1 MSETHAET
9 AFARKAPIAFVAKG
23 EIASS
28 PPPSSAVGPF
38 RWVKDNLFPGPVN
51 SVLTILSFA
60 LIALLLYEILPWFID
75 SSWAPAEMSLSGC
88 RAEASGACFAVINER
103 FNQFIFGFYPSEFYW
118 RPTLAFIVVVVA
130 LWPVMFSSAPRPAL
144 IVTALAPLL
153 CYWLIWGGTI
163 WGPLAVLAAPAVG
176 WLIATRAESPVT
188 AVVGEAFGPLVTMLA
203 AMLAVVL
210 WLLFLVVPIDVAL
223 SSILDIGLEPVSSN
237 KLGGFMLSLIIGLVG
252 ITASLPLGIALALGR
267 QSDLFIIRGIS
278 VGFIEA
284 MRGVP
289 LITLLFVASTLL
301 NYFLPP
307 GSNFDL
313 ILRVCIMVTLFA
325 SAYMAEVIRGGIA
338 ALPKGQYEAG
348 DAMGLTYAQSMRL
361 IILPQA
367 LKISIPN
374 IVSTFIGLFKDTTL
388 VIVIGLLDPLGLSSA
403 IRADSAWNGI
413 VWELYGFI
421 ALFFFIFCFGMS
433 RYSQYLERKLR
444 TDHR

>member
-9 AFARKAPIAFVAKG
+9 AFARKAPVAFVAEG
-23 EIASS
+23 EIPAS
-28 PPPSSAVGPF
+28 PPPMNAVGP
-38 RWVKDNLFPGPVN
+38 VKWIRDNLFPGPVN
-51 SVLTILSFA
+51 AILTILS
-60 LIALLLYEILPWFID
+60 LIFIVFVAYEILPWLID
-75 SSWAPAEMSLSGC
+75 SSWSPAEMSLAGC

-103 FNQFIFGFYPSEFYW
+103 FPQFFFGFYPQDLYW
-118 RPTLAFIVVVVA
+118 RPSLAFGFLLLA
-130 LWPVMFSSAPRPAL
+130 LWPVLFESAPRK
-144 IVTALAPLL
+144 LL
-153 CYWLIWGGTI
+153 FFSAIYPVLGYWLIWGGTI
-163 WGPLAVLAAPAVG
+163 WGPLAVLAAPVVG
-176 WLIATRAESPVT
+176 WLIYTRLGGLCERL
-188 AVVGEAFGPLVTMLA
+188 VGEAFGPLMTLIA
-203 AMLAVVL
+203 AVLAVIV
-210 WLLFLVVPIDVAL
+210 WGLFLVIPIDEAL
-223 SSILDIGLEPVSSN
+223 SAIAPIALQHVPSA
-237 KLGGFMLSLIIGLVG
+237 KLGGFLLSLIIGVVG
-252 ITASLPLGIALALGR
+252 IAASLPFGIALALGR
-267 QSDLFIIRGIS
+267 QSNLFIVKALS

-307 GSNFDL
+307 GTNFDL
-313 ILRVCIMVTLFA
+313 ILRVCIMVTFFA

-338 ALPKGQYEAG
+338 ALPKGQYEAA
-348 DAMGLTYAQSMRL
+348 DAMGLTYWQSMRL

-403 IRADSAWNGI
+403 IRADANWNGV